1 MKCPVCAKEMLEK
14 DFGGV
19 LVDVCADGCKGLWF
33 DWFELAK
40 LDEVSEGAGQAL
52 SEALATERVSDE
64 GRGQINCPK
73 CAIPMHIH
81 KYRHEHSV
89 SVDECYQCAG
99 FFLDAGELK
108 AIRDGFMDEAQIKE
122 FTDNIIKDIPEISSV
137 NSDQQKVKVRTN
149 ALYKFAQYLSSK
161 Y

>member
-1 MKCPVCAKEMLEK
+1 MKCPVCSNEMIEK

-19 LVDVCADGCKGLWF
+19 MIDVCENGCKGLWF
-33 DWFELAK
+33 DWFELEK
-40 LDEVSEGAGQAL
+40 LDENHEGAG
-52 SEALATERVSDE
+52 EALRDALEADRFSDE

-73 CAIPMHIH
+73 CNIPMHVH

-108 AIRDGFMDEAQIKE
+108 AIRDGFLSEAEIKE
-122 FTDNIIKDIPEISSV
+122 FTDNIIKDIPGAAAAQ
-137 NSDQQKVKVRTN
+137 DDAPKLKVRKN
-149 ALYKFAQYLSSK
+149 ALYKFSQYLASK
-161 Y
+161 